1 MSKWGVH
8 VSVYAIVFQPLH
20 ELNSQQGI
28 AFKSKEHGTN
38 SVKFRTQSMRWVGL
52 LRMHSKWLRAQ
63 LASLVS
69 RIWRTLSPSHTGI
82 REVGVLVCSPSVP
95 TGHHSPKILNCFQ
108 TFLTCLSIFETCSE
122 SFYHDSSSYD
132 QCSHTRRYSFI
143 LRYFQ
148 LDPFA

>member
-38 SVKFRTQSMRWVGL
+38 SVKFCTQSMRWVGL
-52 LRMHSKWLRAQ
+52 LRMHSKWLRVQ
-63 LASLVS
+63 LESLVS
-69 RIWRTLSPSHTGI
+69 RIWKTLSPLRTGI

-95 TGHHSPKILNCFQ
+95 SGHNSPKILNCFQ
-108 TFLTCLSIFETCSE
+108 VFLTCLPIFETCSE
-122 SFYHDSSSYD
+122 SFDRDGS
-132 QCSHTRRYSFI
+132 
-143 LRYFQ
+143 
-148 LDPFA
+148 